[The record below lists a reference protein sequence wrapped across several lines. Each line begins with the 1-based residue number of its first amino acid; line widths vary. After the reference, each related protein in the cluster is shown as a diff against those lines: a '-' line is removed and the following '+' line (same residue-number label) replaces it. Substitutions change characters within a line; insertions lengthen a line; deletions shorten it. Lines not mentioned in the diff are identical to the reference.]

1 MLLETGWARQS
12 SPVAVNDTLGMFAAL
27 ARSYDLQPVSPR
39 LLTALA
45 ALCGAVVTVVA
56 AAVPALYLAF
66 RLPVLRGVVEM
77 AITISAGLVAFL
89 ALGRSRQ
96 RLARHDLVVAVAFG
110 AFALANL
117 VLPVVA
123 RISREPGQPV
133 LSNWANVTCEVFGAA
148 ILALAARW
156 LLRSAHTRVGVA
168 AAGFA
173 SIAASAVAIGVL
185 TARHIPTSFAVA
197 RPGTALSLHISR
209 SPFVVAPPL
218 LVAACYALAAVAFA
232 RQSDR
237 DADEF
242 WGWLGAGCALSAA
255 ASVNAA
261 LFPPLGI
268 GFYTADILRLGTA
281 LLWLTG
287 CGREI
292 ASYWAGWSRLLVA
305 EERRRIA
312 RDLHDGLAQELAFI
326 ANQVALVERGTAS
339 SSSLE
344 QVGAAARRA
353 LTESRRAIRALS
365 TGDEPLEVALAH
377 VAEEVALRERLRLHL
392 ALDPGIVAGP
402 RACDALVRIVSEAIT
417 NAGRHGHAS
426 AVTVELSNGDGYRL
440 RVSDD
445 GVGFDPVGLSGREG
459 GFGLVSMRERAA
471 MFGADFV
478 IRAQCG
484 SGATIEVAWS

>member
-1 MLLETGWARQS
+1 M
-12 SPVAVNDTLGMFAAL
+12 VTLA
-27 ARSYDLQPVSPR
+27 
-39 LLTALA
+39 
-45 ALCGAVVTVVA
+45 A
-56 AAVPALYLAF
+56 AAVPSLYLAF
-66 RLPVLRGVVEM
+66 RLPIPLRGVVEM
-77 AITISAGLVAFL
+77 AIAISAGLVAFL

-96 RLARHDLVVAVAFG
+96 RLARHDVVVAVAFG

-117 VLPVVA
+117 VLPIVA
-123 RISREPGQPV
+123 RVSGDAAQPV
-133 LSNWANVTCEVFGAA
+133 FSLWANVTCEVFGAA
-148 ILALAARW
+148 VLALAAHW
-156 LLRSAHTRVGVA
+156 LLRSSHTHIGVA
-168 AAGFA
+168 GLAFA
-173 SIAASAVAIGVL
+173 CVAIVAVAIGVM
-185 TARHIPTSFAVA
+185 TSRHIPASFAVA
-197 RPGTALSLHISR
+197 RPGTARSLQVSGN
-209 SPFVVAPPL
+209 PFVVAPPL
-218 LVAACYALAAVAFA
+218 LVAAYYALAAVAFA
-232 RQSDR
+232 RRSDR

-255 ASVNAA
+255 ASVNSA

-268 GFYTADILRLGTA
+268 GFYTADILRLGAA

-292 ASYWAGWSRLLVA
+292 ASYWGGWSRLLVA

-326 ANQVALVERGTAS
+326 ASQVELIEHGAAS
-339 SSSLE
+339 SSSMD

-365 TGDEPLEVALAH
+365 SGDEPLEVALAH
-377 VAEEVALRERLRLHL
+377 VAEEVALRERIGLHL

-402 RACDALVRIVSEAIT
+402 SECDALVRIVSEAIT

-440 RVSDD
+440 RVSDN
-445 GVGFDPVGLSGREG
+445 GIGFDPIGPGGHDG

-471 MFGADFV
+471 MFGADFA
-478 IRAQCG
+478 IKARRG
-484 SGATIEVAWS
+484 SGAIIEVAWT

>member
-1 MLLETGWARQS
+1 MCA
-12 SPVAVNDTLGMFAAL
+12 
-27 ARSYDLQPVSPR
+27 
-39 LLTALA
+39 
-45 ALCGAVVTVVA
+45 AVVTLA
-56 AAVPALYLAF
+56 AAAAPSLYLAY
-66 RLPVLRGVVEM
+66 RLPVLRGVLEM
-77 AITISAGLVAFL
+77 AVTISAGLVAFL

-96 RLARHDLVVAVAFG
+96 RLARHDVVVAVAFG

-123 RISREPGQPV
+123 RLSGDAAQP
-133 LSNWANVTCEVFGAA
+133 LFSLWANVSCELFGAA
-148 ILALAARW
+148 VLALAAHW
-156 LLRSAHTRVGVA
+156 LLRSSRTPVGIAAAAFALVA
-168 AAGFA
+168 ALAL
-173 SIAASAVAIGVL
+173 AIGVM
-185 TARHIPTSFAVA
+185 TARHIPDAFAVA
-197 RPGTALSLHISR
+197 RPGTDRALEVSGN
-209 SPFVVAPPL
+209 PFVVAPPL
-218 LVAACYALAAVAFA
+218 LVAAYYALAAVAFA
-232 RQSDR
+232 RRSDR

-255 ASVNAA
+255 ANVSYA

-268 GFYTADILRLGTA
+268 GFYTADILRLGAA

-326 ANQVALVERGTAS
+326 ANQVALVERGAAS
-339 SSSLE
+339 SSSMD

-402 RACDALVRIVSEAIT
+402 TECDALVRIVSEAIT

-426 AVTVELSNGDGYRL
+426 AVTVELSNGEGYRL

-445 GVGFDPVGLSGREG
+445 GIGFDPMGPTGRQG

-478 IRAQCG
+478 IRARRG

>member
-1 MLLETGWARQS
+1 
-12 SPVAVNDTLGMFAAL
+12 MFAAL
-27 ARSYDLQPVSPR
+27 ARSYDLQAVSPR

-45 ALCGAVVTVVA
+45 AVCGAVVTLAA
-56 AAVPALYLAF
+56 AAVPSLYLAY

-77 AITISAGLVAFL
+77 AVTISAGLVAFL

-96 RLARHDLVVAVAFG
+96 RLARHDVVVAVAFG

-117 VLPVVA
+117 VLPIVA
-123 RISREPGQPV
+123 RVSGDAAQP
-133 LSNWANVTCEVFGAA
+133 LFSLWANVTSELFGAA
-148 ILALAARW
+148 ILALAAHW
-156 LLRSAHTRVGVA
+156 LLRSSRTPVGVA
-168 AAGFA
+168 AWAFP
-173 SIAASAVAIGVL
+173 SVAILAVVIGVM
-185 TARHIPTSFAVA
+185 TARHIPDSFAVV
-197 RPGTALSLHISR
+197 RPGTARSLQVSGN
-209 SPFVVAPPL
+209 PFVVAPPL
-218 LVAACYALAAVAFA
+218 LMAAYYALAAVAFA
-232 RQSDR
+232 RRSDR

-326 ANQVALVERGTAS
+326 ANQVTLLERGVAPS
-339 SSSLE
+339 SSMG

-353 LTESRRAIRALS
+353 LNESRRAIRALS
-365 TGDEPLEVALAH
+365 SGDEPLEVALAH

-392 ALDPGIVAGP
+392 ALDPGIAAGP
-402 RACDALVRIVSEAIT
+402 SECDALVRIVSEAIT
-417 NAGRHGHAS
+417 NAGRHGRAS

-440 RVSDD
+440 RVSDN
-445 GVGFDPVGLSGREG
+445 GIGFDPAGLSGHEG

-478 IRAQCG
+478 IRARRG
-484 SGATIEVAWS
+484 SGATIEVTWS

>member
-1 MLLETGWARQS
+1 M
-12 SPVAVNDTLGMFAAL
+12 TL
-27 ARSYDLQPVSPR
+27 
-39 LLTALA
+39 
-45 ALCGAVVTVVA
+45 VA
-56 AAVPALYLAF
+56 AAVPSMYLAY
-66 RLPVLRGVVEM
+66 RLPVLRDVMEM
-77 AITISAGLVAFL
+77 AVTISAGLVAFL

-96 RLARHDLVVAVAFG
+96 RLARHDVVVAVAFG
-110 AFALANL
+110 AFAFANL
-117 VLPVVA
+117 VLPIVA
-123 RISREPGQPV
+123 RISGDETRP
-133 LSNWANVTCEVFGAA
+133 LFSMWAHVTNEIFGAA
-148 ILALAARW
+148 ILALAAHW
-156 LLRSAHTRVGVA
+156 LLRSSHATVRAATLAFVSVA
-168 AAGFA
+168 TL
-173 SIAASAVAIGVL
+173 AVAIGVL
-185 TARHIPTSFAVA
+185 TSRNLPASFAVA
-197 RPGTALSLHISR
+197 RPGAAHSLQVSGN
-209 SPFVVAPPL
+209 PFVVAPPL
-218 LVAACYALAAVAFA
+218 LVAAYFALAAVAFA
-232 RQSDR
+232 RRSDR

-261 LFPPLGI
+261 LFPPLGV
-268 GFYTADILRLGTA
+268 GFYTADVLRLGAA

-312 RDLHDGLAQELAFI
+312 RDLHDGLAQELTFI
-326 ANQVALVERGTAS
+326 ANQVSLLERGTAS
-339 SSSLE
+339 SGSME

-365 TGDEPLEVALAH
+365 SGDEPLEVALAH

-402 RACDALVRIVSEAIT
+402 SACDALVRIVSEAIT

-426 AVTVELSNGDGYRL
+426 AVTVELSNGNGYRL

-445 GVGFDPVGLSGREG
+445 GIGFDPVGDSGQEG

-478 IRAQCG
+478 IQAKRG